1 MTWNVKKIN
10 LHYINKKIKIMTKKI
25 LPVLIAVLLFSF
37 AEAQNTTFNE
47 GEKVLN
53 VGIGIGSTI
62 YSGSAYGSSIP
73 PLSASL
79 EFNVADEV
87 FDENS
92 SVGVGGYLG
101 YAGYDHTGFGSDY
114 NFSNFILGARG
125 ALHYQFIEQLDTYA
139 GIMLGYNIVSWSSS
153 AGGYDFG
160 SAASSGF
167 ISSFYIG
174 GRYYFNEN
182 IAAMLELGYGIA
194 YLNIGLAFK
203 F

>member
-1 MTWNVKKIN
+1 MTN
-10 LHYINKKIKIMTKKI
+10 LHYEFYKLNIMTKKF
-25 LPVLIAVLLFSF
+25 LPFLIAFVFAYS
-37 AEAQNTTFNE
+37 AEAQNTTFTE
-47 GEKVLN
+47 GDKVLN
-53 VGIGIGSTI
+53 LGLGIGSTL
-62 YSGSAYGSSIP
+62 YTGSAYGSSIP

-79 EFNVADEV
+79 EMNVADEV

-92 SVGVGGYLG
+92 SIGVGGYLG
-101 YAGYDHTGFGSDY
+101 YAGYNFTGFGGDY
-114 NFSNFILGARG
+114 SFSNFILGARG

-139 GIMLGYNIVSWSSS
+139 GLMLGYNIVSWSSS
-153 AGGYDFG
+153 AGGFDFG
-160 SAASSGF
+160 SAAGGGF

-194 YLNIGLAFK
+194 YLNIGVAFK

>member
-1 MTWNVKKIN
+1 
-10 LHYINKKIKIMTKKI
+10 MTKKI
-25 LPVLIAVLLFSF
+25 LPFFIAILIAYS
-37 AEAQNTTFNE
+37 AEAQNTTFIE
-47 GEKVLN
+47 EDKVLN
-53 VGIGIGSTI
+53 VGLGIGSTL
-62 YSGSAYGSSIP
+62 YTGSAYGSSIP

-92 SVGVGGYLG
+92 SIGVGGYLG
-101 YAGYDHTGFGSDY
+101 YAGYNFSGFNSDY
-114 NFSNFILGARG
+114 SFSNFILGARG

-139 GIMLGYNIVSWSSS
+139 GLMLGYNIVNWNSS
-153 AGGYDFG
+153 AGGFDFG
-160 SAASSGF
+160 SAASGGF

-182 IAAMLELGYGIA
+182 IAAMVELGYGIA
-194 YLNIGLAFK
+194 YLNLGVAFK